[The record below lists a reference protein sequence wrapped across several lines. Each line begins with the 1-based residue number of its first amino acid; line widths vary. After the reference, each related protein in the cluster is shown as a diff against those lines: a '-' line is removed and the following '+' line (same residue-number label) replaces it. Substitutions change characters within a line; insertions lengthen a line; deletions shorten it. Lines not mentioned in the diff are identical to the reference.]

1 MTDKEY
7 KLFDS
12 VAAGEVQSVERLV
25 RKRLFLKGVNINV
38 RNEFGSTPLHVA
50 IINDQPAKIDLYFAM
65 PSLPL
70 SLVLLLAV
78 GTGIVLGAIASSF
91 YFMRIKKENA
101 DLRRQTR
108 QVEQEVKNLRTLPIN
123 GR

>member
-1 MTDKEY
+1 MF
-7 KLFDS
+7 KLIKLA
-12 VAAGEVQSVERLV
+12 VAVVFAGLGAA
-25 RKRLFLKGVNINV
+25 F
-38 RNEFGSTPLHVA
+38 A